1 MVIEAEGAQ
10 PSAWRSIGFSTQP
23 WQSQCMRAAV
33 LSLSSQHPRLLAPC
47 DEPGNPPLSCAL
59 MLYERESA
67 PSACYLRAPVCA
79 RRASSSQIV
88 RARNTAPAAVGRA
101 QEQKVDAQQQ
111 KARYHAWEGRRSA
124 GSLQRRE
131 YARLYLVPPLTD
143 RISPAISYFDGP
155 ESFQGPA

>member
-1 MVIEAEGAQ
+1 
-10 PSAWRSIGFSTQP
+10 
-23 WQSQCMRAAV
+23 
-33 LSLSSQHPRLLAPC
+33 
-47 DEPGNPPLSCAL
+47 

-111 KARYHAWEGRRSA
+111 KARYHAWAGRRSA

-131 YARLYLVPPLTD
+131 YARLYLLPPLTD